1 MARFSTFAQTLQA
14 DDIAEILALT
24 QKPEVISFA
33 GGLPAPE
40 LFPIEEMKKVDEAI
54 YTEQGRQ
61 AVQYGPTQGYDLL
74 REQLAARMKD
84 KFFVDC
90 TPDNIVI
97 TTGSQQFS
105 WKARLTWVPSWLSIR
120 PVRDIPPFRQMK
132 TALLLKS
139 WKKSWLQT
147 IPFA

>member
-97 TTGSQQFS
+97 TTGSQQALFILAQILLD
-105 WKARLTWVPSWLSIR
+105 KDQLVYAEDD
-120 PVRDIPPFRQMK
+120 VRYLPAIYHQMIEK
-132 TALLLKS
+132 LIKRSL
-139 WKKSWLQT
+139 
-147 IPFA
+147 